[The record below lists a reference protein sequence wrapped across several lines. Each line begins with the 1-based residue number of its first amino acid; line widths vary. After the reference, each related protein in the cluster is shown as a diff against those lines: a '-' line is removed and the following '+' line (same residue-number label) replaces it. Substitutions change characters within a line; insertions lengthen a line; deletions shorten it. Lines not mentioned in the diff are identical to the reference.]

1 MRPPPQH
8 PHLAQ
13 IRTLYAAAHPATR
26 EHGCQ
31 WYAREHAA
39 ALLLAKSTG
48 RPVRTICACLAVLS
62 PRCQWPRVKHACS
75 ELLAGNEP
83 RGIFGH
89 NLAKAEKILASRGLP
104 IDPTTAPKTWAFW
117 QNLWHP
123 NDPIPVT
130 LDSWMFRAHG
140 MPDSIRLGTYQA
152 LAEAYRSV
160 ASELGLIP
168 NQLQAIV
175 WLHIKQRS
183 HPTAKENARE
193 RR

>member
-1 MRPPPQH
+1 
-8 PHLAQ
+8 
-13 IRTLYAAAHPATR
+13 
-26 EHGCQ
+26 
-31 WYAREHAA
+31 
-39 ALLLAKSTG
+39 
-48 RPVRTICACLAVLS
+48 
-62 PRCQWPRVKHACS
+62 
-75 ELLAGNEP
+75 
-83 RGIFGH
+83 
-89 NLAKAEKILASRGLP
+89 
-104 IDPTTAPKTWAFW
+104 
-117 QNLWHP
+117 
-123 NDPIPVT
+123 VT

-140 MPDSIRLGTYQA
+140 LPDSIRLGTYQA